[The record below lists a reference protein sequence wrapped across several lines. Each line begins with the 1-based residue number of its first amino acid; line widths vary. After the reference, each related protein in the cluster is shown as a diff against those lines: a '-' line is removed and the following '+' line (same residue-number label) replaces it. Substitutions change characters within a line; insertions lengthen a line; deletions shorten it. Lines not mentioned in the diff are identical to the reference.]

1 MQYRNTLAAALV
13 GAAVGGAAVALATRA
28 IPRLVE
34 RTLAAGMQA
43 MAARMQAQG
52 CDPAAI

>member
-1 MQYRNTLAAALV
+1 MSRRNTLAAALL
-13 GAAVGGAAVALATRA
+13 GATVGGAAVALATRA

-34 RTLAAGMQA
+34 AAVAAGMQA
-43 MAARMQAQG
+43 MAAQMEAQG